1 MLLVKINK
9 KKIVFSEQSETLRAK
24 KTQVFYLSYGCD
36 RNGKW
41 IKFYRSGASL
51 LPPKKSKGTIFFS
64 LNNMNL
70 EAHFLLLTLFDNFN
84 F

>member
-1 MLLVKINK
+1 MNK

-51 LPPKKSKGTIFFS
+51 LPPKKSKGTIFFY
-64 LNNMNL
+64 
-70 EAHFLLLTLFDNFN
+70 
-84 F
+84 